1 MSIRGGASMAIER
14 ARSIGCTAMQVFVKN
29 NMQWFARPLTR
40 EEIRAFLNHVQRGE
54 LLSVFGHANYLINL
68 AATNPQFHANS
79 IRALAEELVRADQ
92 LELPFLVLHPGAH
105 LGAGEEAGL
114 KKIADSVDE
123 VFRKIPKVK
132 TKIALEI
139 TAGQGSCIG
148 HRFEHLAHI
157 IANVREPERL
167 RVCLDTAHLFAA
179 GYDISSESGV
189 KKTFHEFDRVIG
201 RDRLVAIHVNDS
213 KTGRGSRVDR
223 HEHIG
228 KGRIGLDAFRFIMQ
242 SPRFRKIPK
251 VLETPKGKDLAED
264 VINLKTLRRLA
275 NQRLGQ
281 GVILSGAKWSRRIPQ
296 ALAESNSP
304 GSLDFARDDG
314 AELFDQPDRERIPIE
329 LSFAGLNR
337 CDDDQHGVRHPERY
351 QDWNSD
357 QEDAENRGDR
367 VVNQH
372 RDLEIERFLSVRV
385 DLRGVAAFYQP
396 DSKRAENVTQKV
408 KEQSEQCAGVAQD
421 APRSNVRGSG
431 WSRRRL

>member
-1 MSIRGGASMAIER
+1 MARGTSKSQIENRNSQILLGAHMSIRGGASMAIER

-29 NMQWFARPLTR
+29 NMQWFARPLTA

-68 AATNPQFHANS
+68 AATNPQFHVNS
-79 IRALAEELVRADQ
+79 IRALAEELIRADQ

-157 IANVREPERL
+157 IATVREPERL

-179 GYDISSESGV
+179 GYAIGSESGV

-201 RDRLVAIHVNDS
+201 RNRLVAIHVNDS

-228 KGRIGLDAFRFIMQ
+228 KGRIGLGAFRFIMQ

-264 VINLKTLRRLA
+264 VINLKTLQRLA
-275 NQRLGQ
+275 
-281 GVILSGAKWSRRIPQ
+281 A
-296 ALAESNSP
+296 
-304 GSLDFARDDG
+304 
-314 AELFDQPDRERIPIE
+314 
-329 LSFAGLNR
+329 
-337 CDDDQHGVRHPERY
+337 VRHR
-351 QDWNSD
+351 
-357 QEDAENRGDR
+357 
-367 VVNQH
+367 
-372 RDLEIERFLSVRV
+372 
-385 DLRGVAAFYQP
+385 
-396 DSKRAENVTQKV
+396 
-408 KEQSEQCAGVAQD
+408 
-421 APRSNVRGSG
+421 
-431 WSRRRL
+431 

>member
-1 MSIRGGASMAIER
+1 MARGTSKSHSGDRNTQILLGAHMSIRGGVSMAIER
-14 ARSIGCTAMQVFVKN
+14 ARSIDCTAMQVFVKN
-29 NMQWFARPLTR
+29 NMQWFARPLTA

-114 KKIADSVDE
+114 KKIAGSIDE
-123 VFRKIPKVK
+123 VFWKIPKVR

-179 GYDISSESGV
+179 GYDINSESGV
-189 KKTFHEFDRVIG
+189 KKTFQKFDRVIG

-213 KTGRGSRVDR
+213 KTQRGSRVDR

-228 KGRIGLDAFRFIMQ
+228 KGQIGLEAFRFIMR

-251 VLETPKGKDLAED
+251 VLETPKEKDLAED

-275 NQRLGQ
+275 NQR
-281 GVILSGAKWSRRIPQ
+281 
-296 ALAESNSP
+296 
-304 GSLDFARDDG
+304 
-314 AELFDQPDRERIPIE
+314 
-329 LSFAGLNR
+329 
-337 CDDDQHGVRHPERY
+337 
-351 QDWNSD
+351 
-357 QEDAENRGDR
+357 
-367 VVNQH
+367 
-372 RDLEIERFLSVRV
+372 
-385 DLRGVAAFYQP
+385 
-396 DSKRAENVTQKV
+396 
-408 KEQSEQCAGVAQD
+408 
-421 APRSNVRGSG
+421 
-431 WSRRRL
+431 